1 MAPALALIVPLVGA
15 FLLIGAAPGLGFPLV
30 LGIGLLHWG
39 KAFYPQ
45 GFLWLAF
52 LPGLLRALA
61 LPFPSW
67 LPGWALTSGLLL
79 LYGFFLATK
88 ERPLS
93 SLFLLPPALW
103 LGPLGLFLLGLLHGF
118 SLLEEAHRRAQERGE
133 GFWTPLSALWV
144 PGILGLLLAGLAFLP
159 LPLPTFPLPALNPP
173 SLQASPE
180 AKSHPGEEVAYQAP
194 EEGFSPWVAFLNR
207 ALVYAQPLALFL
219 LLLALLPLLGR
230 GERLPYRGLHLLP
243 LVLALFALGL
253 FLLYLGT
260 LGGGESLLGS
270 TPTASMPAPSQENS
284 PKEAIPGPRRLGEVG
299 MALAGLSALVTLGLL
314 SLLALLVWRH
324 REGGRPE
331 ADQELEAKS
340 LRSFREA
347 LPQSRVQRAY
357 LQALK
362 ALKALGLPRL
372 ASEGPLEY
380 LERVSALL
388 PGLREPLL
396 GLTRLYLPVRYGGKA
411 GEEEAERAE
420 ALLEDILRLCSSAAS
435 KGPSRAGS
443 S

>member
-1 MAPALALIVPLVGA
+1 MGSASPLIVPLVGA
-15 FLLIGAAPGLGFPLV
+15 SLLAGAAPGLGFPLV
-30 LGIGLLHWG
+30 LGVGLLHWG

-79 LYGFFLATK
+79 LYGLFLAAQK
-88 ERPLS
+88 WPLS
-93 SLFLLPPALW
+93 SLLLLPIALW

-118 SLLEEAHRRAQERGE
+118 NLLEEAHRRARERGE
-133 GFWTPLSALWV
+133 GFWTPPSTLWV

-159 LPLPTFPLPALNPP
+159 LRLPSLPLPALTPP

-180 AKSHPGEEVAYQAP
+180 AKPEPREEVAYQAP
-194 EEGFSPWVAFLNR
+194 KEGFSPWVAFLNR

-219 LLLALLPLLGR
+219 LLLALVPLLGR

-243 LVLALFALGL
+243 LLLALLAGGL

-260 LGGGESLLGS
+260 LGNGESAWETTS
-270 TPTASMPAPSQENS
+270 SAPTPALSQES
-284 PKEAIPGPRRLGEVG
+284 GPKEAVPGPRRLGEVG

-314 SLLALLVWRH
+314 SLLAFLVWRH

-331 ADQELEAKS
+331 ADQEFEAKS
-340 LRSFREA
+340 LRSFREV
-347 LPQSRVQRAY
+347 LPQDRVRRAY
-357 LQALK
+357 FQALK
-362 ALKALGLPRL
+362 ALKVSGLPRL

-420 ALLEDILRLCSSAAS
+420 AFLKDILRLCSSPAS
-435 KGPSRAGS
+435 KGPFWAGS

>member
-1 MAPALALIVPLVGA
+1 MRFPLTPLLALGLFLSLPVWALPSALGILLLHLGKRFYPGA
-15 FLLIGAAPGLGFPLV
+15 FL
-30 LGIGLLHWG
+30 WG
-39 KAFYPQ
+39 
-45 GFLWLAF
+45 AF
-52 LPGLLRALA
+52 LPGLLHAFT
-61 LPFPSW
+61 LPFPTW
-67 LPGWALTSGLLL
+67 LQGWALASGLLL
-79 LYGFFLATK
+79 LYGLFLAAK
-88 ERPLS
+88 ARPLS

-118 SLLEEAHRRAQERGE
+118 NLLEEAQRRAQERGE
-133 GFWTPLSALWV
+133 PFWTPLSALWV
-144 PGILGLLLAGLAFLP
+144 PGILGLLLSGLAFFPLRLP
-159 LPLPTFPLPALNPP
+159 ALPLPALPTP
-173 SLQASPE
+173 ILQASPE
-180 AKSHPGEEVAYQAP
+180 ARPKPGEEVAYQAP
-194 EEGFSPWVAFLNR
+194 KEGFSPWVAFLKGVL
-207 ALVYAQPLALFL
+207 AYAGPLALL
-219 LLLALLPLLGR
+219 LILLALLPLLGR

-260 LGGGESLLGS
+260 LGGGESLLGG

-347 LPQSRVQRAY
+347 LPQSRVRRAY

-380 LERVSALL
+380 LKRVSTLL
-388 PGLREPLL
+388 PGLREPL
-396 GLTRLYLPVRYGGKA
+396 GELTRLYLPVRYGGRT
-411 GEEEAERAE
+411 GEEEAEKAE
-420 ALLEDILRLCSSAAS
+420 AFLADILRLCSSPAS
-435 KGPSRAGS
+435 KGPFRTGS